1 MRRLRPRLLR
11 TSSFGGGGGSRGGGA
26 PLLPADSPPVL
37 AAARLVAVQ
46 GSPAVPLVQ
55 RVLGLHA
62 ELTGRQPRLEAADVV
77 EGGVQSGE
85 VVATCRVKGRIAEFW
100 SV

>member
-1 MRRLRPRLLR
+1 MRRLRRALLHA
-11 TSSFGGGGGSRGGGA
+11 SSFGGGGGGGGHRA
-26 PLLPADSPPVL
+26 PLVPADGPPVF
-37 AAARLVAVQ
+37 AAPRLVAVQ
-46 GSPAVPLVQ
+46 GSPAVPLVE

-85 VVATCRVKGRIAEFW
+85 VVATCRVEGERRF
-100 SV
+100 SDL